1 MRPIAT
7 DVTSSVVCV
16 CVCLRLCVGYIWVSC
31 VKMGESIEMPF
42 GVLSHVG
49 SFLLDCNVINLV
61 FEILK
66 HDKIWGTICFSVA
79 HSKFWD
85 RLLVPV
91 IYAHERGLRGPCIGC
106 GHDRTRGEKSVMRPF
121 AKLYW
126 TFVKFS
132 SGSMPQTLVTVLR
145 SSAVACLY
153 NFDQ

>member
-1 MRPIAT
+1 
-7 DVTSSVVCV
+7 
-16 CVCLRLCVGYIWVSC
+16 
-31 VKMGESIEMPF
+31 MGESIEMPF